1 MLWDHFIVRKEEQ
14 FQKRIKLLGVL
25 VVCLLGCIVLRLA
38 YLQLFQ
44 GQRYLN
50 LSVRNRVRLVPIKAQ
65 RGLIYDRAQELLVG
79 NVSSFVISVIPAA
92 LPKKEEDRE
101 KVFVLLQELLEIPVD
116 EIKEK
121 IRKRKLRYFEPI
133 RLKNNLDRSI
143 AALIEENRPELPGV
157 VVLTESQRD
166 YKFDSLGFH
175 ALGYVGEISGHDLAL
190 KEGYRSGD
198 IIGQSGVEKVYDHYL
213 KGRNGWLHI
222 EVDALGRQKGI
233 LGREVPWTGHNLIL
247 SLDRK
252 LQARAEEILG
262 DQKGVIIVEDL
273 RNGEILALAS
283 APTYNPNEF
292 ARGISKKAWE
302 KLRLNTDYPLT
313 NRATQG
319 LYPPGSIFKIVTL
332 LATLEEKLITPSK
345 RFRCKGIFWISTWP
359 YRCWKEAGHKQ
370 VDAFKSLVQSCDV
383 YYYQLG
389 LRIKVEKLGK
399 WARSFGYGHPSG
411 IDLPNE
417 LSGLVPSAQWKERT
431 QNMPWFPGN
440 TVMMSIGQGYIL
452 ATPIQMLNTVVAV
465 ANRGTIYRPHFLKEV
480 RSKSG
485 KLIHEVKSEVM
496 YKVNAAPKH
505 WDLLQKSLKGVVAQ
519 KRGTGKKA
527 RLPGIQVA
535 GKTATSQ
542 NPHGEDHA
550 GFVAYAPANK
560 PEIAVVVYLENAG
573 GGGSIAAPLARK
585 IMEAYFGIPSA
596 EDVETKP
603 GR

>member
-14 FQKRIKLLGVL
+14 FQKRIKLLGIL
-25 VVCLLGCIVLRLA
+25 VVSLLGCIILQLA

-44 GQRYLN
+44 GKRYLG
-50 LSVRNRVRLVPIKAQ
+50 LSARNRVRLVPIKAQ

-92 LPKKEEDRE
+92 LPKQEADQE
-101 KVFVLLQELLEIPVD
+101 KVFVLLQDLLGIPVE

-121 IRKRKLRYFEPI
+121 IKKRKLRYYEPI
-133 RLKNNLDRSI
+133 RLKSNLDRSI
-143 AALIEENRPELPGV
+143 VALIEENRPELPGV
-157 VVLTESQRD
+157 VVLTESRRH
-166 YKFDSLGFH
+166 YKFNSLGFH
-175 ALGYVGEISGHDLAL
+175 VLGYVGEISEHQLAL
-190 KEGYRSGD
+190 REGYQAGG

-222 EVDALGRQKGI
+222 EVDALGRQMGI
-233 LGREVPWTGHNLIL
+233 LGREAPWIGHNLIL

-262 DQKGVIIVEDL
+262 DHKGVIIVEDL

-283 APTYNPNEF
+283 APAYDPNSF
-292 ARGISKKAWE
+292 AWGISRKAWE
-302 KLRLNTDYPLT
+302 KLRLNTNYPLT

-319 LYPPGSIFKIVTL
+319 LYPPGSLFKIVTL
-332 LATLEEKLITPSK
+332 MAALEEKLVTPYK
-345 RFRCKGIFWISTWP
+345 RFYCKGIFWISTWP
-359 YRCWKEAGHKQ
+359 YRCWREDGHKH
-370 VDAFKSLVQSCDV
+370 VDAVKSLVQSCDV

-389 LRIKVEKLGK
+389 LRIKVDKLGK

-452 ATPIQMLNTVVAV
+452 ATPMQILNTIVAV
-465 ANRGTIYRPHFLKEV
+465 ANRGEIYRPHLLKEV
-480 RSKSG
+480 RSMSG
-485 KLIHEVKSEVM
+485 KLIHEVKPEIM
-496 YKVNAAPKH
+496 YKVNASAKH
-505 WDLLQKSLKGVVAQ
+505 WKLLQKSLLGVVSN
-519 KRGTGKKA
+519 KHGTGKRA
-527 RLPGIQVA
+527 RVQGIKVA

-550 GFVAYAPANK
+550 AFGAYAPAHA
-560 PEIAVVVYLENAG
+560 PEIAVLVYLENAG
-573 GGGSIAAPLARK
+573 GGGSIAAPLARQ
-585 IMEAYFGIPSA
+585 IMEAYFGIPSS
-596 EDVETKP
+596 EKVEAKP
-603 GR
+603 RQ